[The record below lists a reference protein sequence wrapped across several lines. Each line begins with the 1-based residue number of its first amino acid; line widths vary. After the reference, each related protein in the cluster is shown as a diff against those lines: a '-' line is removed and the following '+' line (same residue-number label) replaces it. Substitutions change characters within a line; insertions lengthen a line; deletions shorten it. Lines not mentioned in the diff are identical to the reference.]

1 MSPRSPQV
9 HMHEDNCNIGNHPHT
24 VPCRHIVRTSQLLL
38 VQPTNPQ
45 APTLKELQQATDLTP
60 YLQPTPAVVGLDNKE
75 QLDALPLSSV
85 VRDAVKDKWEKLDA
99 DRWGFPAGQPTV
111 FVNSHIL
118 ARAWGPVTVVE
129 VGA

>member
-1 MSPRSPQV
+1 
-9 HMHEDNCNIGNHPHT
+9 MHEDNCNIGNHPHT

-38 VQPTNPQ
+38 VQPDNPQ

-60 YLQPTPAVVGLDNKE
+60 YLQPTPYPPKVTPALVVLDNKE
-75 QLDALPLSSV
+75 QLDALPVGSV
-85 VRDAVKDKWEKLDA
+85 VRDAVKDPWQKLDA
-99 DRWGFPAGQPTV
+99 DRWGFPAGQSTV
-111 FVNSHIL
+111 HVSSHIL